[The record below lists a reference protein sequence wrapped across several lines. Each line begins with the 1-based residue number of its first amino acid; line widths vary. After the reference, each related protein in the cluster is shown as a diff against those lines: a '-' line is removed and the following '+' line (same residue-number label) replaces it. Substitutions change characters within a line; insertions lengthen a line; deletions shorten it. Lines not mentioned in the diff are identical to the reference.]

1 MGMSLNRDQSRGMMA
16 RGTLSSRV
24 LGSASHRSELSVPR
38 EDRVVLDFRMVV
50 NVHRSGRVESAL
62 GTSAFPGKTIARFGA
77 ALAIFL
83 CAWTAAATTLTVSV
97 NGGAPVNAD
106 YSTTHVFVDEVA
118 GDAVTVTAFFDPQT
132 NGVATAEVLTNLN
145 RRDRAQLDANGDGIE
160 DGIKPPDARNFAPG
174 EDANYFKAFAMTQ
187 VAGGF
192 QLTLNAA
199 NAGPAKTGAYRL
211 TARYRLNGEAAG
223 TWHYFNNDG
232 GHRDHAIVVSPKKTR
247 DMVMYEINPLTV
259 EAEGTLESQRSTFV
273 DLWDGPGST
282 RFPRWN
288 LDYLRGLGCNWLWF
302 QPIHPMGID
311 GRHLSAADINAR
323 APGTGA
329 TTWRWNGGA
338 PFEDVNYPYT
348 FGSPYAV
355 KNFFEIEP
363 RMSKANTRAAALQ
376 EFRDF
381 VNAADAGGANSVNVM
396 LDAPFNHT
404 AWDAELAAMGVQY
417 FSSGASPTD
426 EIRNREARFFSRSG
440 NYAMR
445 ASGAGNIAV
454 APDRGDFGKFF
465 DTLDVYYGRYASLV
479 AQNPQDNGNRNHEG
493 DWFDYSIGDENSFG
507 DGNGH
512 FDGITQKTW
521 RYFADYCLFWLTQTG
536 CTAGTS
542 PADQVWKGIDGLRAD
557 FGQGIPP
564 QAWEY
569 MINVARSR
577 KWAFVFMAESLDGGA
592 VTYRSARH
600 FDVLNE
606 NILFAMKGLSPAGN
620 TMTSDFRGLFESRR
634 AAYGQGLVLLNTVS
648 HDEDHYLDPWQ
659 ALVRFAA
666 CSAIDGV
673 PMIFPGQELGIS
685 TFYGYDLMEKNF
697 GKYIPH
703 FKTYNSLQPLW
714 NDPSFGNHQ
723 LYPVYAGINAAR
735 QTSPALRSPNRY
747 FLDQLG
753 GGTHQR
759 IFSTAKYEAP
769 NASPA
774 TSDVVF
780 AFTNLDRDAS
790 PSGTFN
796 VAITQNGSNLFGI
809 KAGRNYNVVNLS
821 AYGAS
826 RRQIKLWGTG
836 RTGAEVLA
844 SGVFVALNKVP
855 TADSEWGTAPYEAQF
870 LKLLDTT
877 SPSAAVAQPSGPNAF
892 GYAIGRVAAFSW
904 AAVAPDSE
912 GVVPWYRVTIR
923 RNGVIVDT
931 FVTSATTV
939 SVDDAEGTSASLSVQ
954 AVNPNDTSQTGPASA
969 ASVAVKRL
977 NAAADEDGDGLLNSA
992 EDAAG
997 TNPFDPE
1004 SRFRII
1010 SVVRQNES
1018 SVQVV
1023 WASVAGRK
1031 YLLEAAGDLATGF
1044 APVSGVVQSTGST
1057 TQFTDTA
1064 GTDDHRFYRVTV
1076 VP

>member
-1 MGMSLNRDQSRGMMA
+1 MKTRTHLHPGSARVPRVGEGVPPPRTFGGVPQRKRLGFSSGLKVRFGGTPKPT
-16 RGTLSSRV
+16 RGTR
-24 LGSASHRSELSVPR
+24 
-38 EDRVVLDFRMVV
+38 
-50 NVHRSGRVESAL
+50 AL
-62 GTSAFPGKTIARFGA
+62 PG
-77 ALAIFL
+77 ALACATFTL
-83 CAWTAAATTLTVSV
+83 VLLVGAWTAAASTLTVSV
-97 NGGAPVNAD
+97 NGGAAVNAD
-106 YSTTHVFVDEVA
+106 YSTTHFFADEVA
-118 GDAVTVTAFFDPQT
+118 GDAISVTAFFDPQT
-132 NGVATAEVLTNLN
+132 LGVATAEVLTNLN

-160 DGIKPPDARNFAPG
+160 DGIKPPDASNFAPG
-174 EDANYFKAFAMTQ
+174 DDANYFKAFAMTG
-187 VAGGF
+187 VTGGY

-199 NAGPAKTGAYRL
+199 NIGPAKTGAYRL

-232 GHRDHAIVVSPKKTR
+232 GHRDHAIVISPKKAR
-247 DMVMYEINPLTV
+247 EMVMYEINPLTI
-259 EAEGTLESQRSTFV
+259 EAEGTQEGQRSTFV

-288 LDYLRGLGCNWLWF
+288 LDYLRGLGCNWMWF

-311 GRHLSAADINAR
+311 GRHLSAADINNR

-338 PFEDVNYPYT
+338 PYEDVNYPYA

-355 KNFFEIEP
+355 KNFFEVEP
-363 RMSKANTRAAALQ
+363 RMSKANTRAGAMQ

-381 VNAADAGGANSVNVM
+381 VNAADSGGNNAVNVM

-404 AWDAELAAMGVQY
+404 AWDAELAANGAQY
-417 FSSGASPTD
+417 FTSGAPATD

-440 NYAMR
+440 NYAQR

-454 APDRGDFGKFF
+454 APDRGDFGKFL
-465 DTLDVYYGRYASLV
+465 DTFDVYYGRYAALV
-479 AQNPQDNGNRNHEG
+479 AQNPADNAARLNEG
-493 DWFDYSIGDENSFG
+493 DWFDYSIGSESAFG

-569 MINVARSR
+569 IINVARSR

-606 NILFAMKGLSPAGN
+606 NILFAMKGLSPASN

-659 ALVRFAA
+659 AVVRYAA

-714 NDPSFGNHQ
+714 NDASFGNHQ

-735 QTSPALRSPNRY
+735 QASPALRGSSRY
-747 FLDQLG
+747 FLDQVS

-759 IFSTAKYEAP
+759 IFSTAKYESA

-780 AFTNLDRDAS
+780 AFVNLDRDAS

-809 KAGRNYNVVNLS
+809 KAGRTYNVGNLA
-821 AYGAS
+821 AYGEK
-826 RRQIKLWGTG
+826 RRGIRLWGAG
-836 RTGAEVLA
+836 RTGADVLA
-844 SGVFVALNKVP
+844 NGVFVALNRVP
-855 TADSEWGTAPYEAQF
+855 TADADWNNAPFEPQF
-870 LKLLDTT
+870 LKLLDITAPT
-877 SPSAAVAQPSGPNAF
+877 LTPGAAAGPNA
-892 GYAIGRVAAFSW
+892 YAYVIGRAITFHW
-904 AAVAPDSE
+904 DAVPPDSE
-912 GVVPWYRVTIR
+912 GVVPNYRVTALLDGR
-923 RNGVIVDT
+923 PEGGYTTGIVT
-931 FVTSATTV
+931 
-939 SVDDAEGTSASLSVQ
+939 GTSLTIYWDIGVGDRITVQ
-954 AVNPNDTSQTGPASA
+954 AVNPNDPSRGGPVS
-969 ASVAVKRL
+969 SPSPLIKRL
-977 NAAADEDGDGLLNSA
+977 AADADEDGDGMNNAA
-992 EDAAG
+992 EDTAG
-997 TNPFDPE
+997 TSPFDPA
-1004 SRFRII
+1004 SQFKII
-1010 SVVRQNES
+1010 AVTRLSATAAQISWTSVPGKNYRVE
-1018 SVQVV
+1018 
-1023 WASVAGRK
+1023 AST
-1031 YLLEAAGDLATGF
+1031 DLAAGF
-1044 APVSGVVQSTGST
+1044 APVSGAISASGST
-1057 TQFTDTA
+1057 TSHTDSAAT
-1064 GTDDHRFYRVTV
+1064 GSRQFYRVSV